1 MSGPIIL
8 AGVFVTAFI
17 SGVFGMAGG
26 LILMGILALVL
37 PVSAAMVVHGVVQS
51 VSNGW
56 RAILHLGWID
66 WRILGIYLVGSA
78 AAAGL
83 LVWATFELSKPWLFI
98 VLGLV
103 PAVIWLP
110 KRWVHFDAAR
120 PVHAIGCGF
129 AVTGLNVVAGVS
141 GPLLDV
147 FFVDT
152 ERDRRAIVA
161 TKAATQVVSHFVK
174 IAYYILPALSA
185 GSLPQP
191 QWLLIAAP
199 LAILGTTLGARVL
212 AVMSDIQ
219 FRQWTKWIVS
229 ALGLVYV
236 VRGLLLL
243 AGGPA

>member
-1 MSGPIIL
+1 MSGLIIL

-56 RAILHLGWID
+56 RAVLHVRWID
-66 WRILGIYLVGSA
+66 WRILGIYLGGSA

-83 LVWATFELSKPWLFI
+83 LALATFELSKPWLFI

-120 PVHAIGCGF
+120 PAHAIVCGF

-147 FFVDT
+147 FFADT
-152 ERDRRAIVA
+152 DRDRRSIVA
-161 TKAATQVVSHFVK
+161 TKAATQVVSHVVK
-174 IAYYILPALSA
+174 IAYYILPALGA
-185 GSLPQP
+185 GTLPQA

-199 LAILGTTLGARVL
+199 LAILGTTLGARFL
-212 AVMSDIQ
+212 AMMSDIQ

-229 ALGLVYV
+229 AIGLVYV
-236 VRGLLLL
+236 GRGLLLL